1 MNDKIQELA
10 KKSGFIFW
18 KDEPWGPGPGNIDWS
33 CDYTD
38 EFKVFANL
46 LQKQTRK
53 ETIQEVVSLLKELHE
68 ITKGRH
74 NYYLCAANLIEEDFK
89 E

>member
-33 CDYTD
+33 CDYGT
-38 EFKVFANL
+38 EFNDFVKSLIHECAKIANDNFNSGFCPVGDY
-46 LQKQTRK
+46 
-53 ETIQEVVSLLKELHE
+53 I
-68 ITKGRH
+68 KG
-74 NYYLCAANLIEEDFK
+74 AFEDK
-89 E
+89 